1 MNKCYTSAC
10 ASMLVV
16 GAVVSAFGPGQ
27 APAQAPSVRNPGEP
41 KAAGAQ
47 PEVDAAEEAR
57 TLYALGVLISRNLE
71 DFQLTPE
78 EFERVQS
85 GLNDG
90 FNHRAKQVDLAVDT
104 PKVQAL
110 RRVRMARTM
119 DKRLKD
125 GQAFVEKAAALP
137 GARKTPS
144 GLVMV
149 PIKPGKGASPTA
161 DDAVLVRYQGK
172 LVDGTVFDAAQGEP
186 VKFALHAVVP
196 CWSEALPLMKIGE
209 KSRIVCPP
217 NLAYGLHGAPPKI
230 ASQSTL
236 DFEVELVAITPAA
249 AAAPPSAQAPP
260 TAAAPGRG
268 AAQTPTP

>member
-16 GAVVSAFGPGQ
+16 GAVVSGFGAAQ
-27 APAQAPSVRNPGEP
+27 SAAQAPSVRNPGEP

-47 PEVDAAEEAR
+47 PEVDAAEQAR
-57 TLYALGVLISRNLE
+57 ILYALGVLISRNLE

-90 FNHRAKQVDLAVDT
+90 FKHHAKQVDLAVDT

-110 RRVRMARTM
+110 RRVRMALTV

-125 GQAFVEKAAALP
+125 GQVYVQKAAALP

-149 PIKPGKGASPTA
+149 PIKPGKGASPTT

-186 VKFALHAVVP
+186 AKFALNAVVP

-236 DFEVELVAITPAA
+236 DFEVELVAITPAV
-249 AAAPPSAQAPP
+249 AAPPSAQAPP
-260 TAAAPGRG
+260 TAAAPGR